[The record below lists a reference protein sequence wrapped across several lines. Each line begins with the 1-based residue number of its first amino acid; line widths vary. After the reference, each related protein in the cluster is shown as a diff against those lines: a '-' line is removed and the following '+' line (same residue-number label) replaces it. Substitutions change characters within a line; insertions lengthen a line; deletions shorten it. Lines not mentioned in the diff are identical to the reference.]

1 MIGAGNVVGKRDRS
15 QVLLD
20 LLDQGEEYRCE
31 CDEKPLKILRRE
43 KHDRIYV
50 PKRLHCFL

>member
-20 LLDQGEEYRCE
+20 LLDQGEECRCE

-50 PKRLHCFL
+50 PKRLRCFL